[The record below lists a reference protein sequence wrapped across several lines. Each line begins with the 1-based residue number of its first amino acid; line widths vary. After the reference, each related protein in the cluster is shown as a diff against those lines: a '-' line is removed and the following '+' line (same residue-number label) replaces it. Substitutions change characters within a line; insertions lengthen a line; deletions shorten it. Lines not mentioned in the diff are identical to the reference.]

1 MGLNAFFQKLLPK
14 DKKFF
19 PMFESHAA
27 LIVSAGRI
35 LSTLI
40 EETDEEKI
48 HQYAKEIKKLETDG
62 DEIAHGIFD
71 ELDKT
76 FITPFDREDIHK
88 LISTLDDVLDIINGT
103 SQRINLY
110 RPKHLPP
117 QFREFSMM
125 IIRGGEEIMKALSEL
140 KNLKKPDEIQQSCIR
155 INEIEN
161 MADDFYHAIIS
172 DLFRN
177 ETNAIELIKQKEI
190 LQNLERTCD
199 RIEDVADVLK
209 TIIIKV
215 G

>member
-1 MGLNAFFQKLLPK
+1 MGINAFFQKLLPK

-19 PMFESHAA
+19 PMFEDHAA
-27 LIVSAGRI
+27 LTVKAAIT
-35 LSTLI
+35 LSNLI
-40 EETDEEKI
+40 EETDQEKI
-48 HQYAKEIKKLETDG
+48 SDMSREIKKFETEG
-62 DEIAHGIFD
+62 DEIAHGVFD
-71 ELDKT
+71 ELDQT

-110 RPKHLPP
+110 RPKTLPP
-117 QFREFSMM
+117 QFREFSLL
-125 IIRGGEEIMKALSEL
+125 IIRGSEEILKALGEL
-140 KNLKKPDEIQQSCIR
+140 KNLKKPDQITQSCIR

-172 DLFRN
+172 DLFKY
-177 ETNAIELIKQKEI
+177 ETNAIELIKEKEI

>member
-1 MGLNAFFQKLLPK
+1 MGINAFFQRLLPK

-27 LIVSAGRI
+27 VTVQAAII
-35 LSTLI
+35 LSNLI
-40 EETDEEKI
+40 EETQEEKI
-48 HQYAKEIKKLETDG
+48 ETLSREIKKLETDG
-62 DEIAHGIFD
+62 DEIAHEVFD

-110 RPKHLPP
+110 RPKNLPP
-117 QFREFSMM
+117 QFREFSLL
-125 IIRGGEEIMKALSEL
+125 IIRGCEEILKALREL
-140 KNLKKPDEIQQSCIR
+140 KNLKKPDQISHSCIR

-172 DLFRN
+172 DLFKN
-177 ETNAIELIKQKEI
+177 ESNAIELIKDKEI
-190 LQNLERTCD
+190 LLNLEKTCD